1 MVSNIQSDND
11 QNKTFETMFQLN
23 WMEIAEKIDD
33 LFLGDAEVCL
43 NCVTKLMHTYIS

>member
-1 MVSNIQSDND
+1 MQSDND
-11 QNKTFETMFQLN
+11 QNKTFETQTVFQFN

-43 NCVTKLMHTYIS
+43 NCVTKLLHTYISLN